1 MKKIIDVFS
10 TLEIISKI
18 IFLWKC
24 RKKERNADVRKNI
37 RIFMR
42 TNNCQDDIFVLK

>member
-1 MKKIIDVFS
+1 MKKTIDVFS

-18 IFLWKC
+18 IFC
-24 RKKERNADVRKNI
+24 GNVVKKERNADVRKNI